1 MRTMLK
7 SKIHRARVTQV
18 DLDYEGS
25 ITIDRSLM
33 EASDILPFERVEVLN
48 VNNGA
53 RFSTYA
59 IEGEAN
65 SGVIGING
73 AAARLVAKG
82 DIVIILSYCQVPD
95 DEAISITPS
104 IVRVDSQNRIIEPL
118 SVAHLRGWQSEDV
131 GVEEKEKIVS
141 TKYEILNK
149 RKEELDSYHQ
159 NPNDV
164 NGLNLEI

>member
-33 EASDILPFERVEVLN
+33 EASDILPLERVEVLN

-65 SGVIGING
+65 SGIIGING

-82 DIVIILSYCQVPD
+82 DIIIILTYCQVPD
-95 DEAISITPS
+95 DEAVNMTPS
-104 IVRVDSQNRIIEPL
+104 IVRVDNQNRIIEPL
-118 SVAHLRGWQSEDV
+118 PVIPLSRWEM
-131 GVEEKEKIVS
+131 
-141 TKYEILNK
+141 EI
-149 RKEELDSYHQ
+149 RDQ
-159 NPNDV
+159 NVKCKNTEQ
-164 NGLNLEI
+164 NSRSSAF

>member
-25 ITIDRSLM
+25 ITIDRALM

-53 RFSTYA
+53 RFGTYA
-59 IEGEAN
+59 IEGQAN
-65 SGVIGING
+65 SGIIGING

-82 DIVIILSYCQVPD
+82 DIVLILSYYQVPD

-104 IVRVDSQNRIIEPL
+104 IVRVNSRNRIVEPL
-118 SVAHLRGWQSEDV
+118 SMVPQWGRIQKPVASRDDL
-131 GVEEKEKIVS
+131 
-141 TKYEILNK
+141 
-149 RKEELDSYHQ
+149 
-159 NPNDV
+159 
-164 NGLNLEI
+164 

>member
-48 VNNGA
+48 INNGA

-65 SGVIGING
+65 SGIIGVNG

-95 DEAISITPS
+95 DEAINIIPS
-104 IVRVDSQNRIIEPL
+104 IVRVDSQNRIVEPL
-118 SVAHLRGWQSEDV
+118 PMVPHWERIQNSVASRGD
-131 GVEEKEKIVS
+131 
-141 TKYEILNK
+141 L
-149 RKEELDSYHQ
+149 
-159 NPNDV
+159 
-164 NGLNLEI
+164 

>member
-25 ITIDRSLM
+25 IAIDRSLM
-33 EASDILPFERVEVLN
+33 EGSDILPFERVEVLN

-53 RFSTYA
+53 RFGTYA

-65 SGVIGING
+65 SGIIGVNG

-95 DEAISITPS
+95 DEAVNMAPR
-104 IVRVDSQNRIIEPL
+104 IVCVDRRNRIVESLPVVPQWEEVGKL
-118 SVAHLRGWQSEDV
+118 VAARGDF
-131 GVEEKEKIVS
+131 
-141 TKYEILNK
+141 
-149 RKEELDSYHQ
+149 
-159 NPNDV
+159 
-164 NGLNLEI
+164 